1 MRQGLEDKVCVRWE
15 SACIGGLSQPGH
27 HDDSRTRQPRLR
39 HNAAGQGAHSTL
51 RQEKVHVHFHT
62 VINVPIRLYVTAPAH
77 ILLLEDDPAIAKTV
91 VYAMER
97 AGVRVTHSLLV
108 RDAMRQLELTRFD
121 ALVLDVGL
129 PDGSGLDVCR
139 AVRAHAT
146 RNTLPILMLSA
157 QGEEIDRVLGLEL
170 GADDYVT
177 KPFSPRELVA
187 RVRGLLRRA
196 TDSHRAATG
205 LAGAMVDTV
214 AVPGL
219 VLDELAQRAVLYG
232 QVLPLTRREF
242 GLLVHLMRQPGRIY
256 SREALLSAVWGS
268 DADSTDRTVDT
279 HIKTLR
285 AKLVQ
290 AAPGQDFIATHRG
303 MGYAMALPKA

>member
-1 MRQGLEDKVCVRWE
+1 MTF
-15 SACIGGLSQPGH
+15 A
-27 HDDSRTRQPRLR
+27 T
-39 HNAAGQGAHSTL
+39 
-51 RQEKVHVHFHT
+51 
-62 VINVPIRLYVTAPAH
+62 H

-91 VYAMER
+91 VYAMEL

-108 RDAMRQLELTRFD
+108 RDAMRQLEVFPYD

-146 RNTLPILMLSA
+146 RNALPILMLSA

-187 RVRGLLRRA
+187 RVRGVLRRGNA
-196 TDSHRAATG
+196 SLANSTVVPAVSLG
-205 LAGAMVDTV
+205 LA
-214 AVPGL
+214 
-219 VLDELAQRAVLYG
+219 LDELAQRAALYG
-232 QVLPLTRREF
+232 QLLPLTRREF
-242 GLLVHLMRQPGRIY
+242 GLLVQLMRQPGRIY
-256 SREALLSAVWGS
+256 SREALLDAVWGA
-268 DADSTDRTVDT
+268 DADSTERTVDT

-285 AKLVQ
+285 AKLEL
-290 AAPGQDFIATHRG
+290 AAPGQAFITTHRG
-303 MGYAMALPKA
+303 MGYAMAQPAVQGTSQGLP

>member
-1 MRQGLEDKVCVRWE
+1 M
-15 SACIGGLSQPGH
+15 
-27 HDDSRTRQPRLR
+27 
-39 HNAAGQGAHSTL
+39 
-51 RQEKVHVHFHT
+51 
-62 VINVPIRLYVTAPAH
+62 TAPAH

-91 VYAMER
+91 VYALER
-97 AGVRVTHSLLV
+97 ASVRVTHSLLV
-108 RDAMRQLELTRFD
+108 RDAMRQLEIAPFD

-139 AVRAHAT
+139 AVRAHT
-146 RNTLPILMLSA
+146 SRSNLPILILSA

-205 LAGAMVDTV
+205 LAGVLLEAV

-219 VLDELAQRAVLYG
+219 MLDELAQRAVLHG

-256 SREALLSAVWGS
+256 NREALLKAVWGL
-268 DADSTDRTVDT
+268 DADSNDRTVDT

-303 MGYAMALPKA
+303 MGYAMVLHTEPGKA

>member
-1 MRQGLEDKVCVRWE
+1 MTL
-15 SACIGGLSQPGH
+15 
-27 HDDSRTRQPRLR
+27 
-39 HNAAGQGAHSTL
+39 AA
-51 RQEKVHVHFHT
+51 R
-62 VINVPIRLYVTAPAH
+62 

-97 AGVRVTHSLLV
+97 AGMQVTHSLLV
-108 RDAMRQLELTRFD
+108 RDAMRQLDITPFD

-129 PDGSGLDVCR
+129 PDGNGLDVCR

-146 RNTLPILMLSA
+146 RHTLPVLMLSA

-196 TDSHRAATG
+196 SSSNGAGLG
-205 LAGAMVDTV
+205 LASDKGAVGGHGNYV
-214 AVPGL
+214 VPGL
-219 VLDELAQRAVLYG
+219 LLDTPGQRAVLHG
-232 QVLPLTRREF
+232 QVLSLTRREF
-242 GLLVHLMRQPGRIY
+242 GLLVHLMRQPGRIH
-256 SREALLSAVWGS
+256 SREALLDAVWGA
-268 DADSTDRTVDT
+268 DADSTERTVDT

-285 AKLVQ
+285 SKLEH
-290 AAPGQDFIATHRG
+290 AAPGQEVIATYRG
-303 MGYAMALPKA
+303 MGYAIALPAATGKA